1 MQKKTFY
8 CSHDVFYAHGFI
20 PEENELHSELLGLSF
35 QSTYP
40 FLSIL
45 FPTLYFSLI
54 T

>member
-8 CSHDVFYAHGFI
+8 CSHDIFYAH
-20 PEENELHSELLGLSF
+20 ENELHSELLGPSF
-35 QSTYP
+35 QSMYP

-45 FPTLYFSLI
+45 CPTLYFSLI